1 MRTSRLALAAA
12 ILAIA
17 GGCARTIEPA
27 PPVTAPRYPDFVF
40 PAVPAALASEALAA
54 LQERGWRFLQAGDL
68 GQARRAFGEAL
79 AGSSRFYPADAGLAY
94 ASLADRNYAD
104 AMARFDRV
112 LRSAPRYVPAMVG
125 KADALAGAGQIDDAM
140 RLLTEVLGVDPS
152 LAEVRRRLDVL
163 AFRSQQDA
171 VRAARQAADAGRFD
185 ESVAAYE
192 RAIATSPD
200 SALLYRELAAVER
213 KAGRSDAALGHIEK
227 AVSLD
232 PSEARGFVQLGELLE
247 ERGDFV
253 GAVSAYVKAE
263 AIEPG
268 EAARSRI
275 AAVRAREEL
284 AGLPAEYRAIGSAAQ
299 VTRGDL
305 AALIGVRLSALLK
318 AAGREEGVV
327 VTDVRS
333 HWAAP
338 WIMAVVRAGVMEP
351 YSNHAFAP
359 RGVVRR
365 LDLALAASRVLG
377 LIAARRP
384 AQARAWRAAR
394 PQITDLPTDH
404 LGYPGVAMAVGA
416 DVMPLA
422 DGAAFRPTQIVAG
435 AEAIGVVTRLEVLAR

>member
-1 MRTSRLALAAA
+1 MRTSRLALAAV
-12 ILAIA
+12 ILAIS
-17 GGCARTIEPA
+17 GGCVRTIEPA
-27 PPVTAPRYPDFVF
+27 PAVMAPRYPDFVF

-54 LQERGWRFLQAGDL
+54 LQERGWQFLQAGDL
-68 GQARRAFGEAL
+68 GQARRAFSEAL

-94 ASLADRNYAD
+94 ASLADGNYAD
-104 AMARFDRV
+104 AIARFDRV

-125 KADALAGAGQIDDAM
+125 KADAHAGAGQVDDAM

-152 LAEVRRRLDVL
+152 LAEVRRRLEVL

-171 VRAARQAADAGRFD
+171 VRAARQAADAGRLD
-185 ESVAAYE
+185 ESVAAYD

-213 KAGRSDAALGHIEK
+213 RAGRSDAALAHIQK

-268 EAARSRI
+268 EAARARI
-275 AAVRAREEL
+275 AAVRSREEL

-305 AALIGVRLSALLK
+305 AALIGVRLSALMK
-318 AAGREEGVV
+318 AAVRDEGVV

-365 LDLALAASRVLG
+365 IDLALAASRVLG

-384 AQARAWRAAR
+384 ARARAWQAAR
-394 PQITDLPTDH
+394 PEISDLPTDH
-404 LGYPGVAMAVGA
+404 LGYPAVAMVVGA
-416 DVMPLA
+416 DLMPLA
-422 DGAAFRPTQIVAG
+422 DGSAFRPNQVVAG
-435 AEAIGVVTRLEVLAR
+435 ADAIGVVNRLEVLAR